1 MKYLLWKVLKKMIVT
16 QVDDS
21 VYASLESK
29 SPIHLKTM
37 KKLNQNVNIPED
49 DNINTTLNPPKKS
62 MNVIVP

>member
-1 MKYLLWKVLKKMIVT
+1 MIVT